1 MATQE
6 EYDKLRADALAE
18 IEKLKAERDKWQARA
33 FAMFWRLPD
42 DTLCG
47 DLREDAERAMTM
59 LRS

>member
-1 MATQE
+1 MPSQE
-6 EYDKLRADALAE
+6 DYDKLRVDALRE
-18 IEKLKAERDKWQARA
+18 IDKLKAERDMWQARA

-47 DLREDAERAMTM
+47 DLRTDTDRALTM

>member
-1 MATQE
+1 MPSQE
-6 EYDKLRADALAE
+6 EYDKLRADAHAE
-18 IEKLKAERDKWQARA
+18 INKLKAERDMWHARA

-47 DLREDAERAMTM
+47 DLRTDTERALTM